1 VSLVG
6 DRYDSCMPVQHAWRS
21 TREDYYIFG
30 VVLILSGR
38 ERESRFCSESRV
50 SACALSLASVTYL
63 VSTSLF
69 LSCVSTFGH
78 VYVSIPYLLE
88 FIHLLYVFVSL
99 KGGTA

>member
-1 VSLVG
+1 MQIILG
-6 DRYDSCMPVQHAWRS
+6 N
-21 TREDYYIFG
+21 YIFG

-78 VYVSIPYLLE
+78 VCVSIPYLLE
-88 FIHLLYVFVSL
+88 FIQVLCSFPSKAQHDYKLINHV
-99 KGGTA
+99 